1 VSKAG
6 QHDIDLVRNVLAQ
19 RDIASLPNTDGQ
31 ILILA
36 TDGAI
41 DILAERSGERR
52 LAAGE
57 SAIFDAEELQISA
70 SENSVYG
77 VPANQLGS
85 LTNML
90 QTDSPVAGYVVIV
103 IGPEV
108 PKTGEPT
115 PTAIPQATAT
125 LAPTATAAPLGS
137 IGVSARL
144 CDPGVTI
151 ETISPESCP
160 PVTEGFDV
168 ALSGGGI
175 SLSLADA
182 TLLGGD
188 WTWAGLPLGNYGFAA
203 TAFPA
208 DANDYFVPGSAAVGG
223 SSGTGYTVTIEPGA
237 PNITLPLY
245 FLQPAPRPTTSAVT
259 FTIQAC
265 QQGLVNCGSPSSYN
279 VDPQPYLTGPDGQT
293 LTAANAQISG
303 DSYTWSLPAG
313 TWSFYQDGWQST
325 YYVDGAAFE
334 GGSPYV
340 FVMDGKNPQ
349 SHLVQDEVIVIE

>member
-1 VSKAG
+1 
-6 QHDIDLVRNVLAQ
+6 
-19 RDIASLPNTDGQ
+19 
-31 ILILA
+31 
-36 TDGAI
+36 
-41 DILAERSGERR
+41 
-52 LAAGE
+52 
-57 SAIFDAEELQISA
+57 
-70 SENSVYG
+70 
-77 VPANQLGS
+77 
-85 LTNML
+85 
-90 QTDSPVAGYVVIV
+90 
-103 IGPEV
+103 
-108 PKTGEPT
+108 
-115 PTAIPQATAT
+115 
-125 LAPTATAAPLGS
+125 
-137 IGVSARL
+137 
-144 CDPGVTI
+144 
-151 ETISPESCP
+151 
-160 PVTEGFDV
+160 
-168 ALSGGGI
+168 
-175 SLSLADA
+175 
-182 TLLGGD
+182 
-188 WTWAGLPLGNYGFAA
+188 LPLGNYGFAA